1 MALLL
6 KHQTQQQFMQRV
18 REIYR
23 DGDKDAVIAV
33 SRWAIAAIQ
42 RGDVTDDNFREV
54 FGLTAS
60 KWNTLKAKMTARVNA
75 LNVLNSSAGE

>member
-6 KHQTQQQFMQRV
+6 KHQTQKQFIDRV

-23 DGDKDAVIAV
+23 DGDNARVIAV

-42 RGDVTDDNFREV
+42 RGDVTDDNFKEA
-54 FGLTAS
+54 FGLTS
-60 KWNTLKAKMTARVNA
+60 GKWNSLKAKMNARVNA